1 MYNVEENAV
10 AKIGVRKE
18 GKMENEFKKKENK
31 DILVISV
38 PDLFTEIRRPQKLTS
53 A

>member
-1 MYNVEENAV
+1 M
-10 AKIGVRKE
+10 
-18 GKMENEFKKKENK
+18 NEKKKKRKANK

-38 PDLFTEIRRPQKLTS
+38 PDLFTEIRRPQKLPS

>member
-1 MYNVEENAV
+1 M
-10 AKIGVRKE
+10 
-18 GKMENEFKKKENK
+18 NEKKKK
-31 DILVISV
+31 KKGILVISV